1 MLILIVVIIALAVGF
16 AVFLA
21 MPALRSGRRRDHP
34 VPEAL
39 LLEEAVVT
47 QPVAPGMEG
56 MAEVR
61 ELDAKPLVLRI
72 RATDASQAF
81 ARGTRVRVIDCR
93 DGCYFIEN
101 ADEEHLV
108 R

>member
-1 MLILIVVIIALAVGF
+1 
-16 AVFLA
+16 
-21 MPALRSGRRRDHP
+21 
-34 VPEAL
+34 
-39 LLEEAVVT
+39 
-47 QPVAPGMEG
+47 MEG
-56 MAEVR
+56 MAEIR
-61 ELDAKPLVLRI
+61 ELGVAPLVLRV
-72 RATDASQAF
+72 RATDASHAF

>member
-1 MLILIVVIIALAVGF
+1 MLVLNVVIIALAVGF
-16 AVFLA
+16 AAFLA
-21 MPALRSGRRRDHP
+21 IRAFRSGRREDHP

-47 QPVAPGMEG
+47 QPIAPGMEG
-56 MAEVR
+56 MAEIR
-61 ELDAKPLVLRI
+61 ELGVAPLVLRV
-72 RATDASQAF
+72 RATDASHAF